1 MTMPASAAGPSARDV
16 IRDWA
21 ALPRRGVIFDF
32 NGTLSDDEPIL
43 LEIYAELFAEHL
55 GWQMTAAEY
64 YGTLA
69 GRSDREIVE
78 TAVAERAGGHP
89 GLTEYLLRRRREMY
103 QSIVAVRSPIT
114 EAAAGL
120 VGRLAAE
127 RVPVGIV
134 TGAERADVRCVLDS
148 SPVGE
153 HIAALVA
160 LEDVTE
166 GKPDP
171 EGFLLGARALGLA
184 AGQILVFEDSIP
196 GITAA
201 TAAGMRCV
209 AVTSTHGADQLSGIT
224 TALVPRLEA
233 ALLDV

>member
-1 MTMPASAAGPSARDV
+1 S
-16 IRDWA
+16 
-21 ALPRRGVIFDF
+21 
-32 NGTLSDDEPIL
+32 
-43 LEIYAELFAEHL
+43 
-55 GWQMTAAEY
+55 
-64 YGTLA
+64 
-69 GRSDREIVE
+69 
-78 TAVAERAGGHP
+78 AVAEYAGGDP
-89 GLTEYLLRRRREMY
+89 GLAEYLLRRRREMY
-103 QSIVAVRSPIT
+103 QAIVAVRSPIT
-114 EAAAGL
+114 EAVAGL

-134 TGAERADVRCVLDS
+134 TGAERSDVRCVLDS

-171 EGFLLGARALGLA
+171 EGYLLGARALGLA

-201 TAAGMRCV
+201 AAAGMRCV
-209 AVTSTHGADQLSGIT
+209 AVTSTHGVDQLSGIT

>member
-16 IRDWA
+16 IREWA

-43 LEIYAELFAEHL
+43 LEIYTELFAEHL
-55 GWQMTAAEY
+55 DWQMTAAEY

-78 TAVAERAGGHP
+78 TAVAERAGGDP
-89 GLTEYLLRRRREMY
+89 GLAEYLLRRRREMY
-103 QSIVAVRSPIT
+103 QRVVAVRSPIT

-134 TGAERADVRCVLDS
+134 TGAERSDVRCVLDS

-171 EGFLLGARALGLA
+171 EGYLLGARALGLD

-196 GITAA
+196 GIAA
-201 TAAGMRCV
+201 AAAAGMRCV

-233 ALLDV
+233 ALLNV